1 MRPKTRA
8 RPTESSD
15 RENETFMHRARARSA
30 GEVDLPRVDGRRRRC
45 RWWWCCC
52 RPDAAWGSTRS
63 KRREAAASPSATHR
77 RQLTLA
83 ERDGAATGATHR
95 NPENRRAL
103 GRNPTDPTMSAAVAL
118 LLATVMGSMAPPT
131 GTENA
136 RTPQQCASTHSGFWP
151 AGAPPAHVPSD
162 KSVDGP
168 LLGNGDVGT
177 VVGVSDGMELTFYIS
192 KSDFWFLK
200 PMASGPKAL
209 GGVRIKIANKSSPVR
224 FELRQDIGKGAV
236 EWNVTQG
243 PLTPPPPPTPQ
254 PNRETVNCSILGEW
268 TEHAVTAVL
277 NFTIRRGTSGAGSF
291 IWNNTSPT
299 VAHDGWRY
307 ATGSV
312 NEATGAIELDYHRFR
327 APPGITK
334 FTGHFTGDCS
344 HVTIDRAGTWWRPG
358 ESPVAP
364 PLPPTPPPAPT
375 PSPHRRPAPSPA
387 TGSVLISGHT
397 TISQTAGISTIVTSI
412 ESAAA
417 SDLSITVV
425 TFAAS
430 GGATGQSADGT
441 TVWTA
446 RGIGG
451 CSNAT
456 AAIATSVLVN
466 ESKTLHSTGSKS
478 GDSTQTVVLTPGVPM
493 WLTHTVVSSLDLG
506 KRLGRCAWDWHDPV
520 PVAMSTATA
529 LDATEA
535 KAIVE
540 NTEQFWAEYW
550 AKSIISLPTQPD
562 IERYWF
568 SAQYILGSSSRAGRA
583 ANGIWGVSNL

>member
-1 MRPKTRA
+1 MIGKVAAQPGSLA
-8 RPTESSD
+8 P
-15 RENETFMHRARARSA
+15 ACAL
-30 GEVDLPRVDGRRRRC
+30 LPALGIH
-45 RWWWCCC
+45 
-52 RPDAAWGSTRS
+52 S
-63 KRREAAASPSATHR
+63 KRRGSSLTLATHP

-83 ERDGAATGATHR
+83 ERDGAAKGATQR
-95 NPENRRAL
+95 TPKIGARSDVTQ
-103 GRNPTDPTMSAAVAL
+103 PTLPTTMSLAVAL
-118 LLATVMGSMAPPT
+118 LLATVMGSIAPPT
-131 GTENA
+131 GIENA
-136 RTPQQCASTHSGFWP
+136 RTPQQCASAHSGFWP
-151 AGAPPAHVPSD
+151 AGAPPAHVPSE

-168 LLGNGDVGT
+168 LLGNGDVGA
-177 VVGVSDGMELTFYIS
+177 VVGVKDGMLTFYIS

-200 PMASGPKAL
+200 PMGTGPKTL
-209 GGVRIKIANKSSPVR
+209 GGVSIKIANKSSPVR

-236 EWNVTQG
+236 EWNITQG

-268 TEHAVTAVL
+268 TEHAGTAVV
-277 NFTIRRGTSGAGSF
+277 NFTIRPGTSGAGSF
-291 IWNNTSPT
+291 IWNNSSPT
-299 VAHDGWRY
+299 IAHDGWRY

-327 APPGITK
+327 APPGIVK

-358 ESPVAP
+358 KSPVAP
-364 PLPPTPPPAPT
+364 PLPPPPAPP
-375 PSPHRRPAPSPA
+375 PSPHRPPAPSPA

-397 TISQTAGISTIVTSI
+397 TISQTAGVSTIVTSI

-417 SDLSITVV
+417 NDLSITVV
-425 TFAAS
+425 TFVAS

-466 ESKTLHSTGSKS
+466 ESKTLHSTGSTS
-478 GDSTQTVVLTPGVPM
+478 GGSTQTVVLTPGVPM

-506 KRLGRCAWDWHDPV
+506 KRLGHCAWDWHDPV

-550 AKSIISLPTQPD
+550 AKSLISLPTQPD

-583 ANGIWGVSNL
+583 TNGIWGVSNLTCSHFVPVISSELWQFP